1 MNTKKKTS
9 KLNDRDKFLHFS
21 NIRMKKL
28 ENVMKSVGNLANTRY
43 YEYTSKEKDDI
54 KKDLRMWYLEMIGMW
69 EKDWDKKGVVKSKEK
84 LGYWDEKKNRE

>member
-9 KLNDRDKFLHFS
+9 KLSDRDKFLHFS

-43 YEYTSKEKDDI
+43 YDYTPKEKDDI
-54 KKDLRMWYLEMIGMW
+54 KKDLRKWFNEMIGMW
-69 EKDWDKKGVVKSKEK
+69 NKDWDKKGVAKSKEK
-84 LGYWDEKKNRE
+84 LGYWDEKKNR